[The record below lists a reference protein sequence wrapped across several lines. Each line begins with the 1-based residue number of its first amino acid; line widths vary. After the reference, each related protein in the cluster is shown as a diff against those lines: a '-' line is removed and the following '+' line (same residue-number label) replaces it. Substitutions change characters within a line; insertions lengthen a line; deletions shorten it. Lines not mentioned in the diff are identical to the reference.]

1 MNQELDKYFRAA
13 KNLENLKDPLSIEEL
28 DSILSKVEK
37 NDKPNYNFLKGGI
50 MLLVFVSVFYLGMN
64 ILFEDSLKT
73 EVRPKSSNLGSNN
86 SSDISSIVVE
96 DTLKPHHL
104 TPKSVENVNIKNL
117 DEKDLIKNNPYRKAP
132 REELIKSYGIGLS
145 GKKADFLEP
154 ASIQTNVEGN
164 AITGMMTLQLT
175 KEELDKIGVNY
186 DGEKISYNVEYY
198 HILHPIPMRN
208 NDAYRL
214 DPENKEVADMSYPV
228 NGDTLLVK
236 AHHSIDLK
244 HKANINSMLE
254 PSNPDR
260 SYRLIPT
267 IDTVDG
273 KIRRNLRKV
282 LLSNKNLIE
291 VLDTVDGVV
300 NKSYKRIIS
309 DKNNLDDIGMDYLE
323 YYADWKLK
331 YLQGFE
337 SNILK
342 FNGWDKSE
350 YSKTIPVISA
360 FKYNGTRHRYI
371 YQHYNSPIRLN
382 YLGDFDYSKL
392 IPLELKFGDS
402 LIIEKLILW
411 YYPTP
416 EFINLLPERY
426 KKVLSN
432 ELNIMS
438 KINKGEL
445 DLNTACEKVDK
456 ETFFDICRF
465 QSGVISIRSIYPNP
479 VYQQVTTLDF
489 ELTDSRIVEINI
501 YDLQGNFVGKV
512 SNSMKIDKG
521 KHTLKLNLGQ
531 LTTGIY
537 LLGMKTDKNEFVSQR
552 IVIN

>member
-300 NKSYKRIIS
+300 KKSYKRIIS
-309 DKNNLDDIGMDYLE
+309 DKNNLDDIGMDFLE

-337 SNILK
+337 SNIIK
-342 FNGWDKSE
+342 YHGWDKSE